1 MWDNEN
7 AKYIVITQLEGYRQT
22 ETKRTFEI
30 SQSMPVISENNSMA
44 KIPREKKPFDC
55 NINLKFNKSVVT
67 DDPSAISA
75 FSTRRCSTAI
85 HRPAFL

>member
-7 AKYIVITQLEGYRQT
+7 AKYIVITQWEDYRQT
-22 ETKRTFEI
+22 EPKRTFEI

-44 KIPREKKPFDC
+44 KTPREKQLLDC
-55 NINLKFNKSVVT
+55 NINLKFNKPVVT
-67 DDPSAISA
+67 DDLSAISA
-75 FSTRRCSTAI
+75 FSTRRCSAAI